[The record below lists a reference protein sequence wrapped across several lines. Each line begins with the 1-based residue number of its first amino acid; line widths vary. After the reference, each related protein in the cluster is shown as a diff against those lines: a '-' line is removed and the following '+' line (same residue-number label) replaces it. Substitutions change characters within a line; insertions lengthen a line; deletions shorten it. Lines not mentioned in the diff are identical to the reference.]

1 MAKITFEDKVA
12 LNVNS
17 DIADINKVN
26 ASDLNEIKNVVNEND
41 DNTTNN
47 SNAIGTL
54 SSLNTTNKDNLVG
67 AINEVYKNN
76 IFSSNETI
84 IGKWIDGKPLYRK
97 TITFTSTINANTT
110 TSIAHNITNV
120 KNIFIDFSAS
130 FMEANIGSS
139 DYVSYNFPSIGYD
152 GNITDKVYCYVNLTN
167 IIFYANGAWGNIWTK
182 HITLK
187 YTKTTD

>member
-1 MAKITFEDKVA
+1 MAKITYENKVA

-26 ASDLNEIKNVVNEND
+26 ASDLNEIKEVVNTND
-41 DNTTNN
+41 DIVGDL
-47 SNAIGTL
+47 AQ
-54 SSLNTTNKDNLVG
+54 LNTTNKSNLVNS
-67 AINEVYKNN
+67 INEVNN
-76 IFSSNETI
+76 KFNYSTEEQV
-84 IGKWIDGKPLYRK
+84 IGKWTNGKPLYRK
-97 TITFTSTINANTT
+97 TITFTSTISANTT
-110 TSIAHNITNV
+110 TSIAHNITNA

-139 DYVSYNFPSIGYD
+139 DYVSYNFPSIGYG

-167 IIFYANGAWGNIWTK
+167 IIFYANGAWAENWIK